1 MVSREA
7 WRCYRETESDEVGED
22 LWILSGLIEN
32 GECWE
37 ESFHST
43 LSTVSSTF
51 DVYFGTS

>member
-37 ESFHST
+37 ESFYST